1 MKDVVESNAS
11 DPVWKQ
17 LEALEHVHSFL
28 AEVQQEIKE
37 SRDLLRH
44 MNNRLSPNSTTDA
57 APKITPEKTLQR
69 DLSRSLSPT
78 APKGLLRTNTVGSTS
93 TNPTTASVTKVPGLQ
108 QQTQMSLAHD
118 YLLPDLSPHYRDIF
132 APEPE
137 RQGNANEKVPKNAN
151 DLQVLYTKTTKAFSV
166 GDILQGMVFETTT
179 PEAHPQLHNEIVRES
194 TGYFSVGVENLLML
208 VVTKDP
214 EHVKAVLEPAHSVRP
229 TSLEGSRNDNTPIRS
244 SDNKTIRPTKR
255 PALSSPSS
263 KEDAPL
269 TCEGIRIII
278 DDALKSHLSELID
291 EFSAKMRAIL
301 DIELRQVKDE
311 LQDVKQ
317 AMQFVN
323 EQFEDIEREHKTSQI
338 CIKNLQEQNTFM
350 LSNITDLKSR
360 INQLEQGTRS
370 RNIEIQCLPEKKSE
384 NLVSIVKELGKT
396 ISCEIKD
403 ENIMRITR
411 TAKINPENSRPRSI
425 IVELNSSNKRDQFLV
440 ASINYNRANPTNRLN
455 SSHAGCSGAKLPIYI
470 TEHLSP
476 SNKSLHAAARRVAKE
491 KGYSNYDIIVLTE
504 TWLNSSVLSTE
515 LFDDRYVVYRRDR
528 ESSGFHPGKEG
539 GGVLVAV
546 SRRLRNLP
554 YCTVSAAQ
562 DSLTKIDP
570 LHPPLE
576 ANISIVDS
584 KDLNI
589 NSNNRKLNYYKA
601 DYEAI
606 RGALSGID
614 WNSELAEC
622 TNVNS
627 MAKRDEKSFYPGL
640 MTDGIS
646 VSSDGDGICNLFAS
660 MFSQAYDS
668 ATSDD
673 KFTMSSGLS
682 LETTNNR
689 ANLHWLEHPMTDILH
704 SVIALLEPGATDI
717 AEIQVKANLLWTLLK
732 NRRAMLGEEVNG
744 ILDFADGMV
753 KEEDGERIF
762 DRLDDFL
769 HFPNVSTELLRPH
782 YETGRDLCKA
792 LIQAFNYPFSYK
804 TVDRQRLV
812 NSANAALKD
821 HFGEIFQNRRRAGF
835 WSKLNSWFTS
845 YDKPKSKRGPKFS
858 QTSLRSR
865 GSRMSVTHRRG
876 TQQRSVHRHNKWT
889 RTHSQSIYNRA
900 RPIGKL
906 RNGNFLKQQSNRNK
920 PLEIYKFRTTE
931 KRFSKKIHHSA
942 KKLTT
947 KPMISRKKLVIQRT
961 MDYTEAAGEG
971 LQKKQNK
978 RRGNGVITS
987 KKTDQIHDETP
998 ELFSKRITSH
1008 SESYSEKYISF
1019 HRRSTNFGRQS
1030 DTTQQ
1035 GDLEEY
1041 PKQLNSSYSNIK
1053 LAEKEKT
1060 DTNTT
1065 EIQSEYTTDSDN
1077 SNSSSTCSDE
1087 KEILDVNLLNR
1098 LLNVTAE
1105 ESLENNKSL
1114 NVSIETDDDIEILK
1128 HLKEV
1133 LYDK

>member
-1 MKDVVESNAS
+1 MEAHTYRPSARESNAS

-57 APKITPEKTLQR
+57 APKITSEKTLQR
-69 DLSRSLSPT
+69 DLLRSLSPT

-108 QQTQMSLAHD
+108 QQMQMSLAHD

-132 APEPE
+132 APESE

-214 EHVKAVLEPAHSVRP
+214 EHVKAVLEPAHSVV
-229 TSLEGSRNDNTPIRS
+229 G
-244 SDNKTIRPTKR
+244 
-255 PALSSPSS
+255 
-263 KEDAPL
+263 
-269 TCEGIRIII
+269 
-278 DDALKSHLSELID
+278 
-291 EFSAKMRAIL
+291 
-301 DIELRQVKDE
+301 
-311 LQDVKQ
+311 
-317 AMQFVN
+317 
-323 EQFEDIEREHKTSQI
+323 
-338 CIKNLQEQNTFM
+338 
-350 LSNITDLKSR
+350 
-360 INQLEQGTRS
+360 
-370 RNIEIQCLPEKKSE
+370 
-384 NLVSIVKELGKT
+384 
-396 ISCEIKD
+396 
-403 ENIMRITR
+403 
-411 TAKINPENSRPRSI
+411 
-425 IVELNSSNKRDQFLV
+425 
-440 ASINYNRANPTNRLN
+440 
-455 SSHAGCSGAKLPIYI
+455 
-470 TEHLSP
+470 
-476 SNKSLHAAARRVAKE
+476 
-491 KGYSNYDIIVLTE
+491 
-504 TWLNSSVLSTE
+504 
-515 LFDDRYVVYRRDR
+515 
-528 ESSGFHPGKEG
+528 
-539 GGVLVAV
+539 
-546 SRRLRNLP
+546 
-554 YCTVSAAQ
+554 
-562 DSLTKIDP
+562 
-570 LHPPLE
+570 
-576 ANISIVDS
+576 
-584 KDLNI
+584 
-589 NSNNRKLNYYKA
+589 
-601 DYEAI
+601 
-606 RGALSGID
+606 
-614 WNSELAEC
+614 
-622 TNVNS
+622 
-627 MAKRDEKSFYPGL
+627 
-640 MTDGIS
+640 
-646 VSSDGDGICNLFAS
+646 
-660 MFSQAYDS
+660 
-668 ATSDD
+668 
-673 KFTMSSGLS
+673 S

-876 TQQRSVHRHNKWT
+876 THQRSVHRHNKWT

-947 KPMISRKKLVIQRT
+947 KPMISRKNLVIQRT
-961 MDYTEAAGEG
+961 MDYAEAAGEG

-998 ELFSKRITSH
+998 ELFIKRITSH
-1008 SESYSEKYISF
+1008 TESYHGKYISF

-1035 GDLEEY
+1035 GNLEEY
-1041 PKQLNSSYSNIK
+1041 PKQLKSSYSNIK